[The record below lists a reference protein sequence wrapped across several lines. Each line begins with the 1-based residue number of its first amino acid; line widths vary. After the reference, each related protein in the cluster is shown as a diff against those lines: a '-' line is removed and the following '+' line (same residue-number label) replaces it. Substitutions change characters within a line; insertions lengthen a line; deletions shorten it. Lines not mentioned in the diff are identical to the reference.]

1 MRVGAVS
8 VQAARSFAAC
18 RGLALEGAQLIG
30 VFGESVNP
38 GVLRARALENRVYVA
53 AVGKSAVH
61 LIGVNGEPLSSVSAQ
76 EPALSECGEGLGCF
90 HVEPDRA
97 NDKCVATDT
106 DVFAQRRPE
115 LYRL

>member
-1 MRVGAVS
+1 MRVGSVS

-18 RGLALEGAQLIG
+18 RALALEGAQFIG
-30 VFGESVNP
+30 VFGETVNP
-38 GVLRARALENRVYVA
+38 GVVRARALENRVYVA
-53 AVGKSAVH
+53 AVGKSAIH
-61 LIGVNGEPLSSVSAQ
+61 LFGVNGEPLSPVSVQ
-76 EPALSECGEGLGCF
+76 EPVLSECGEGLGCF

-106 DVFAQRRPE
+106 DVFEQRRPE